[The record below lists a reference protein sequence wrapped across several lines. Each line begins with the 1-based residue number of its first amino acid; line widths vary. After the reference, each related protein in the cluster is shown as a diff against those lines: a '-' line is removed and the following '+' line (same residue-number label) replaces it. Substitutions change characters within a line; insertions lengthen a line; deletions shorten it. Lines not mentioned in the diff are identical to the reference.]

1 MKALWILLLLAGC
14 ASGSTILVGDK
25 RPPLSPD
32 QVKIYTE
39 PPASYDAIAIVKASS
54 DMGWTEQGSVDYA
67 LKELKSQAAK
77 VGANGVLFISTGS
90 KATGGGGVANNGFFT
105 GYTYDAQTIEGK
117 AIYVY

>member
-1 MKALWILLLLAGC
+1 MRALWIVLLLAGC

-32 QVKIYTE
+32 QVKIYLE

-77 VGANGVLFISTGS
+77 VGANGILFTNTGS
-90 KATGGGGVANNGFFT
+90 KVTGVGGASSYGLFT
-105 GYTYDAQTIEGK
+105 GYTYDAQTVEGK